1 MRPDQHK
8 KKKNAEYKKKH
19 GIPNQ
24 AKKNDKGKNQVSQ
37 RTDESP
43 ETSKRNEEAQS
54 NSDSDDDERK
64 VACSSFCFN
73 NFIIKLI

>member
-43 ETSKRNEEAQS
+43 ETSKRNEGAQS
-54 NSDSDDDERK
+54 NSDSDDERK